1 MSQAAGGSA
10 RATAIGLMAV
20 LLWSAM
26 VALVRTVTET
36 FGAALGAA
44 LIYSVAAV
52 LLWIVRRPTSLRE
65 APRLYLLFGGG
76 LFVAYEISFSLA
88 LGMAN
93 DASQAIE
100 VSILNYLWPTFTVL
114 LSVIVNREQRAGWTL
129 IPGVIL
135 AMLGIVWVVAGDMGF
150 DVRRVLENIASNP
163 LPYLLAFGGA
173 VIWAVYS
180 VFTPRLLQ
188 GFDGIA
194 PFFAGTALGLWV
206 IYAAV
211 DRRVPEVVAV
221 SDGLS
226 VLVAAAVI
234 AGGYACWNIGILGG
248 NVTIMATA
256 SYATPV
262 FSSAIASLLLG
273 AALSTPFRQGV
284 LLVTIG
290 SLLCW
295 WATRA
300 VKSGNAGKSE
310 A

>member
-1 MSQAAGGSA
+1 MSQGSVSG

-20 LLWSAM
+20 VLWSAM

-36 FGAALGAA
+36 FGATLGAA

-52 LLWIVRRPTSLRE
+52 ILWIVRRPASLRK
-65 APRLYLLFGGG
+65 APRRYLLLGGL

-88 LGMAN
+88 LGMAS

-100 VSILNYLWPTFTVL
+100 VSVLNYLWPTFTVV
-114 LSVIVNREQRAGWTL
+114 LSVIVNRAQRAGWTL

-135 AMLGIVWVVAGDMGF
+135 AMMGIVWVVAGDMGF
-150 DVRRVLENIASNP
+150 DAHRVLENIASNP

-173 VIWAVYS
+173 VIWAIYS
-180 VFTPRLLQ
+180 VFTPRFSR
-188 GFDGIA
+188 GYDGIA
-194 PFFAGTALGLWV
+194 PFFAATAVGLWV
-206 IYAAV
+206 IYAV
-211 DRRVPEVVAV
+211 MDRSVPEVVAAG
-221 SDGLS
+221 DGLS
-226 VLVAAAVI
+226 VLVAAVVI

-273 AALSTPFRQGV
+273 QLFPPRSVRV
-284 LLVTIG
+284 
-290 SLLCW
+290 SC
-295 WATRA
+295 
-300 VKSGNAGKSE
+300 S
-310 A
+310 

>member
-1 MSQAAGGSA
+1 MSQGSVSG

-20 LLWSAM
+20 VLWSAM

-36 FGAALGAA
+36 FGATLGAA

-52 LLWIVRRPTSLRE
+52 ILWIVRRPASLRK
-65 APRLYLLFGGG
+65 APRRYLLLGGL

-88 LGMAN
+88 LGMAS

-100 VSILNYLWPTFTVL
+100 VSVLNYLWPTFTVV
-114 LSVIVNREQRAGWTL
+114 LSVIVNRAQRAGWTL

-135 AMLGIVWVVAGDMGF
+135 AMMGIVWVVAGDMGF
-150 DVRRVLENIASNP
+150 DAHRVLENIASNP

-173 VIWAVYS
+173 VIWAIYS
-180 VFTPRLLQ
+180 VFTPRFSR
-188 GFDGIA
+188 GYDGIA
-194 PFFAGTALGLWV
+194 PFFAATAVGLWV
-206 IYAAV
+206 IYAV
-211 DRRVPEVVAV
+211 MDRSVPEVVAAG
-221 SDGLS
+221 DGLS
-226 VLVAAAVI
+226 VLVAAVVI

-295 WATRA
+295 WATRSPRPRA
-300 VKSGNAGKSE
+300 A
-310 A
+310 